1 MRTQIHYK
9 KTMEANPEHRNSAT
23 TTATGTIVSGKH
35 IPSLPSP
42 SVSDHGHDDSN
53 CSSPY
58 VSAPSSPGRS
68 LPASANVGFFYS
80 APTSP
85 MHYVLASA
93 PARSSLAPTA
103 SDASSTGSFE
113 FDFSDRVDSP
123 APATTMSS
131 ADELFCNGQIR
142 PMRLSAH
149 LQGPQALAPLLDFGG
164 ELERENDGDEDDET
178 FRRSRDLRFRN
189 DRSQRRRARSLSP
202 LRSTAPFDWLCSDDA
217 VATPEKAAE
226 TEEREIEDGGV
237 QKEERKNE
245 AATPAGSGSRSSR
258 RWDFL
263 KDFLRSKSEGRSN
276 NKFWHNISF
285 SQAKERKE
293 RERGRGASAPAP
305 EKARVRVRNGGNK
318 ESPAKKTPPPSPTKR
333 RSVHDM
339 HYAAKR
345 AEAEER
351 RKKTF
356 LPYRQGVL
364 GCLGL
369 NSKSYRAVNGFARS
383 LNPVSSR

>member
-1 MRTQIHYK
+1 
-9 KTMEANPEHRNSAT
+9 MEANLEPPNSAT
-23 TTATGTIVSGKH
+23 TISGDH
-35 IPSLPSP
+35 TLSPPSP
-42 SVSDHGHDDSN
+42 SVSDYDHDDNYFIDDSN

-58 VSAPSSPGRS
+58 VSAPSSPGHS
-68 LPASANVGFFYS
+68 FPPGAGVGFFYS

-113 FDFSDRVDSP
+113 FDFAHRLDSP
-123 APATTMSS
+123 EPASTMSS

-142 PMRLSAH
+142 PLKHSAH
-149 LQGPQALAPLLDFGG
+149 FHPPQALAPSLDFGG
-164 ELERENDGDEDDET
+164 ELERENDGDEADEK

-202 LRSTAPFDWLCSDDA
+202 LRSTEPFDWLCSDDG
-217 VATPEKAAE
+217 VAGPNKAAE
-226 TEEREIEDGGV
+226 TEEREIGDVGGP
-237 QKEERKNE
+237 KEERENE

-276 NKFWHNISF
+276 NKFWHNLSF
-285 SQAKERKE
+285 SPAKERKE
-293 RERGRGASAPAP
+293 RGGSTPAP
-305 EKARVRVRNGGNK
+305 EKERVRKGGNK
-318 ESPAKKTPPPSPTKR
+318 ESPAKKTAAPTKR
-333 RSVHDM
+333 RSVHET

-345 AEAEER
+345 AQAEER
-351 RKKTF
+351 RKKTY

-364 GCLGL
+364 GCLGF
-369 NSKSYRAVNGFARS
+369 NSKSYGALNGFARAF
-383 LNPVSSR
+383 NPVSST

>member
-1 MRTQIHYK
+1 
-9 KTMEANPEHRNSAT
+9 MEANPEHRNSAA
-23 TTATGTIVSGKH
+23 TTATGTIVSGEH

-42 SVSDHGHDDSN
+42 SVFDCGHDDYFIDDSN

-58 VSAPSSPGRS
+58 VSAPSSPGHS
-68 LPASANVGFFYS
+68 LPASANVSFYYS

-85 MHYVLASA
+85 MYYVLASA

-178 FRRSRDLRFRN
+178 VRRSRDLRFRN
-189 DRSQRRRARSLSP
+189 NRSQRRRARSLSP
-202 LRSTAPFDWLCSDDA
+202 LRSTAPFDWLCSDDG
-217 VATPEKAAE
+217 VASPEKAAE

-237 QKEERKNE
+237 QKEERKNK

-285 SQAKERKE
+285 SPAKERKE
-293 RERGRGASAPAP
+293 RERERGGSTPAP
-305 EKARVRVRNGGNK
+305 EKARVRKGGNK
-318 ESPAKKTPPPSPTKR
+318 ESPAKKTPAPSPTKR
-333 RSVHDM
+333 RSVHEM

-345 AEAEER
+345 AQAEER

-364 GCLGL
+364 GCLGF
-369 NSKSYRAVNGFARS
+369 NSKSYGALNGFARS
-383 LNPVSSR
+383 LNPVSSRCNL